1 MGGDSS
7 GFSEVRQGCPGPSK
21 VGSLLE
27 SFSFGAPHCRAKEV
41 FWRPISEADGGQAIG
56 RHRGNAWCTSRYLR
70 RQAQCEVRSQKIDGL
85 TDIFRSLRESG
96 VNLDQRLT
104 PIKTAQGHD
113 ELSTR
118 QRRLGP
124 RHRTMLVLV
133 NGVRTIQEVLQLSA
147 QAGAPASCLD
157 EMISMGLVVVPGA
170 VPIRPSTGQDP
181 SGGGSLSEKSLP
193 DVESPSAPPT
203 I

>member
-1 MGGDSS
+1 
-7 GFSEVRQGCPGPSK
+7 VRSK
-21 VGSLLE
+21 KIVGS
-27 SFSFGAPHCRAKEV
+27 V
-41 FWRPISEADGGQAIG
+41 
-56 RHRGNAWCTSRYLR
+56 
-70 RQAQCEVRSQKIDGL
+70 V
-85 TDIFRSLRESG
+85 IFRSLRESE
-96 VNLDQRLT
+96 VNLDERLT
-104 PIKTAQGHD
+104 PVKTAQGHD

-157 EMISMGLVVVPGA
+157 EMISMGLVLVPDA
-170 VPIRPSTGQDP
+170 VPFRPLTAQDLP
-181 SGGGSLSEKSLP
+181 GGGSLSEKSLP
-193 DVESPSAPPT
+193 RVEPPPAPPT

>member
-1 MGGDSS
+1 
-7 GFSEVRQGCPGPSK
+7 
-21 VGSLLE
+21 L
-27 SFSFGAPHCRAKEV
+27 
-41 FWRPISEADGGQAIG
+41 
-56 RHRGNAWCTSRYLR
+56 N
-70 RQAQCEVRSQKIDGL
+70 
-85 TDIFRSLRESG
+85 
-96 VNLDQRLT
+96 QRLT

-157 EMISMGLVVVPGA
+157 EMIAMGLVVVPDA
-170 VPIRPSTGQDP
+170 VPFRPLTEQDLP
-181 SGGGSLSEKSLP
+181 GGGSLSEKSLSR
-193 DVESPSAPPT
+193 VEPPPAPPA
-203 I
+203 IQ

>member
-1 MGGDSS
+1 MR
-7 GFSEVRQGCPGPSK
+7 VQ
-21 VGSLLE
+21 
-27 SFSFGAPHCRAKEV
+27 
-41 FWRPISEADGGQAIG
+41 
-56 RHRGNAWCTSRYLR
+56 
-70 RQAQCEVRSQKIDGL
+70 SQKIDASVG
-85 TDIFRSLRESG
+85 IFRSLRESE

-147 QAGAPASCLD
+147 QAGVPVSCLD
-157 EMISMGLVVVPGA
+157 EMISMGLVA
-170 VPIRPSTGQDP
+170 VPDAVPFRPLKGQDLP
-181 SGGGSLSEKSLP
+181 GGGPVSEKSLP
-193 DVESPSAPPT
+193 HVESPSAPPT